1 MIGRIKKFKPKTRT
15 LSKTRQSIGG
25 KKRKSF
31 GLIMDTDTWANAVA
45 RRRVVEEHDRR

>member
-15 LSKTRQSIGG
+15 LSKTRQSMGG

-31 GLIMDTDTWANAVA
+31 GLILDIDTWANSSA
-45 RRRVVEEHDRR
+45 RRRAVEEHDRL